1 MALKRRQKISPNF
14 SMASMTDIIFL
25 LLIFFMITSTMVSP
39 NAIKVLLPQGR
50 QQTSAKPL
58 TRVIIDKNL
67 NFYTAFGNEDE
78 MPIDLEELP
87 AFLQRC
93 AEKEPDMYVALYAD
107 DEFDKLIDQARML
120 FDQDLADNNSKD
132 DYKKSVE
139 TSIADYKNRSFKI
152 RQTNVCDSDDVKYL
166 TDDSNGDKL
175 AYVTASYFTEENKK
189 FDKTYQMYVL
199 RKDDNGDWKI
209 RTFYKIKGNSTEE
222 E

>member
-1 MALKRRQKISPNF
+1 
-14 SMASMTDIIFL
+14 MASMTDIIFL

-93 AEKEPDMYVALYAD
+93 AEKEPEMYVALYAD
-107 DEFDKLIDQARML
+107 EAGPSREMERVRNFAKENHFMMV
-120 FDQDLADNNSKD
+120 LATRPPE
-132 DYKKSVE
+132 KK
-139 TSIADYKNRSFKI
+139 R
-152 RQTNVCDSDDVKYL
+152 
-166 TDDSNGDKL
+166 
-175 AYVTASYFTEENKK
+175 
-189 FDKTYQMYVL
+189 
-199 RKDDNGDWKI
+199 
-209 RTFYKIKGNSTEE
+209 
-222 E
+222 